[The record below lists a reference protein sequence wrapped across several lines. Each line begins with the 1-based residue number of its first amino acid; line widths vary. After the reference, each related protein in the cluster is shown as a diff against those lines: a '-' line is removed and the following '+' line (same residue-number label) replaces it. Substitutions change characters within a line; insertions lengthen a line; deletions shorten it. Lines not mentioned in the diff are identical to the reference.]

1 MNTSD
6 CRVLDNKGYIY
17 RFIIFDN
24 FSNKTW
30 CVPLMIKN
38 VQTIT
43 DDTSKSLTKSKRS
56 RIKIQSDRGKDF
68 YKSIFQKIEK
78 YINITT
84 HDSLTN
90 SFYC

>member
-6 CRVLDNKGYIY
+6 CRVLDNKGYRY
-17 RFIIFDN
+17 RFIIIDN
-24 FSNKTW
+24 FSNKAW